1 MRFPGY
7 RRTIRAE
14 APRGGFTLLEMIL
27 VVAILVAMFG
37 ISWPLMERAY
47 GDLKLKESAEKVRL
61 KMGAARI
68 HAIDSGLSY
77 QFRVESE
84 GHRFLVVPYE
94 YATEANLQ
102 DGVLEQ
108 EDGELPEGLSF
119 QAVSEDASVEKID
132 EGMLA
137 GFSNKS
143 KLAEA
148 NWLAPLI
155 FYPDGSATEASFRLV
170 DEKRQYIE
178 VSLRELTAR
187 IEVSAV
193 QREKQR

>member
-1 MRFPGY
+1 MRFPAY
-7 RRTIRAE
+7 QRATR
-14 APRGGFTLLEMIL
+14 ADRSPSGFTLLEMIL
-27 VVAILVAMFG
+27 VVAIVVAMFG

-68 HAIDSGLSY
+68 HAIDSGLAY

-84 GHRFLVVPYE
+84 GHRFLFVPYDH
-94 YATEANLQ
+94 ATEADLQ
-102 DGVLEQ
+102 DSVLEQ

-119 QAVSEDASVEKID
+119 QAVSEDATLEKID
-132 EGMLA
+132 EGVLG
-137 GFSNKS
+137 GFANKS

-148 NWLAPLI
+148 DWLAPLV
-155 FYPDGSATEASFRLV
+155 FYPDGSATEATFRLV
-170 DEKRQYIE
+170 DEEDQCIE
-178 VSLRELTAR
+178 ISLRELTSR

-193 QREKQR
+193 QREKKR